1 MIEKRASGWWYPWI
15 FVAAM
20 VMVVC
25 VNGVLAYL
33 AVSTW
38 TGLDTKNYYDRG
50 LRYND
55 TLAAA
60 EEQQQRGWNMVFAG
74 TPATMASDGKDSVVA
89 VTFRDRS
96 GRPIDDLVVEAIL
109 IRPTAEGFDT
119 IYALAHRGNGVYAGQ
134 VVVPLPGQWD
144 ARIHARRGGETFQ
157 TSRRLFVN

>member
-1 MIEKRASGWWYPWI
+1 MMAKRAAGWWYPWV

-25 VNGVLAYL
+25 VNGLLAYL

-38 TGLDTKNYYDRG
+38 TGLETKNYYDRG

-60 EEQQQRGWNMVFAG
+60 EEQDARGWTMDWTG
-74 TPATMASDGKDSVVA
+74 TPATAAGDGANLA

-96 GRPIDDLVVEAIL
+96 GRPIEDLVVEAIL
-109 IRPTAEGFDT
+109 IRPTQEGLDT
-119 IYALAHRGNGVYAGQ
+119 VHVLSHEGNGIYAGP

-144 ARIHARRGGETFQ
+144 ARIHARRRGETFQ
-157 TSRRLFVN
+157 ASRRLLVK